1 MHHAGALVKSGQ
13 AGRQISRESFFGGHL
28 FQAAG
33 QLAQSFCPTGGGVC
47 HDRHIVSHIPVVFCQ
62 CQTGVDAGFTG
73 SNRHVGSI
81 GDQCSAVHQRISG
94 LWIDQF
100 SEFLQNLCHLVSTF
114 SASDID
120 DDISVR
126 PLGNLMLCHGL
137 SGSESA
143 RNGSSA
149 SFGDWKHGIND
160 TLSGDQWNGGR
171 ETMACRAGSAD
182 WPALCHWKLFLIS
195 AGKFQCDQRLFNCV
209 ISVLHDLNYGS
220 FQIRRNHTFMRDRV
234 SFGYFCENIS
244 AVEIVSHRNGDVG
257 GPFFLFIQ
265 RVNGNT
271 AGDKRS
277 PGFCDPLQRAFDSVK
292 NVV

>member
-1 MHHAGALVKSGQ
+1 MSCIGKAFVQSPETTHESFGVLCDRLGEITALWRDRSDDGDRSVSPVQIVHHAGALVKSGQ

-47 HDRHIVSHIPVVFCQ
+47 HDRYIISHIPVVFCQ

-81 GDQCSAVHQRISG
+81 SDQCSAVHQRISG
-94 LWIDQF
+94 LWVDQF

-120 DDISVR
+120 NDISVR

-143 RNGSSA
+143 GNGGSSA
-149 SFGDWKHGIND
+149 FGDWEHGIND
-160 TLSGDQWNGGR
+160 TLSGDKW
-171 ETMACRAGSAD
+171 D
-182 WPALCHWKLFLIS
+182 
-195 AGKFQCDQRLFNCV
+195 
-209 ISVLHDLNYGS
+209 
-220 FQIRRNHTFMRDRV
+220 
-234 SFGYFCENIS
+234 
-244 AVEIVSHRNGDVG
+244 
-257 GPFFLFIQ
+257 
-265 RVNGNT
+265 
-271 AGDKRS
+271 
-277 PGFCDPLQRAFDSVK
+277 
-292 NVV
+292 